1 MSHLDDSPT
10 TIASYTQAFAA
21 ALEASGVEPRAVFDE
36 AGISS
41 LTTSDPLKR
50 ISNEEV
56 SRLFQVSIRATGNPC
71 FGLEVGEHMQP
82 GNLHAMGFA
91 MLASVSL
98 RDYYNRICN
107 YYRVVSQNAH
117 FYQYD
122 EEGVSVLVAGNIAAS
137 VCHET
142 EDAWACM
149 MVRFL
154 RFLYQRELNPVWM
167 EMRRTVPPGGE
178 APFTDYFKCPV
189 RFGCQ
194 ELKIALDSSVMD
206 RVLPG
211 GSADL
216 AQHHDEI
223 VMQYLEQLDRQDIVN
238 RVRSLIV
245 RELASG
251 SLSKQSVAD
260 QMHMSTRNLQLKL
273 AARDTT
279 FQDTLDSTR
288 QNLAAGYIQQ
298 SHLAITEIAYLLG
311 FSDASNF
318 TRAFRRWYGC
328 SPSEYRSDL
337 SANQAAVLQQ
347 SENR

>member
-1 MSHLDDSPT
+1 MSHPEDSPT
-10 TIASYTQAFAA
+10 TIASYTLAISA
-21 ALEASGVEPRAVFDE
+21 ALEAAGVDPKAVFEE
-36 AGISS
+36 AGSAA
-41 LTTSDPLKR
+41 LMTSDPLKR

-56 SRLFQVSIRATGNPC
+56 SRLFKAAVQATDNPS
-71 FGLEVGEHMQP
+71 FGLEVGEHLQP

-98 RDYYNRICN
+98 GDFYNRICN
-107 YYRVVSQNAH
+107 YYRVVSQNADFH
-117 FYQYD
+117 QYHK
-122 EEGVSVLVAGNIAAS
+122 EGASVLVASNIVAS

-142 EDAWACM
+142 EDAWM
-149 MVRFL
+149 SMIVRFL
-154 RFLYQRELNPVWM
+154 RFLNQRELNPLWV
-167 EMRRTVPPGGE
+167 EVRRPVPPDGE
-178 APFTDYFKCPV
+178 QAFVDYFKCPV
-189 RFGCQ
+189 RFDCQ
-194 ELKIALDSSVMD
+194 ELKIALDSSLMD
-206 RVLPG
+206 RILPG
-211 GSADL
+211 GSADM

-223 VMQYLEQLDRQDIVN
+223 VMQYLEQMDRKDVVN

-245 RELASG
+245 RGLASG

-260 QMHMSTRNLQLKL
+260 QMNMSARNLQLKL

-288 QNLAAGYIQQ
+288 QSLAAGYIQQ

-328 SPSEYRSDL
+328 SPSDYR
-337 SANQAAVLQQ
+337 AERKI
-347 SENR
+347 SEN